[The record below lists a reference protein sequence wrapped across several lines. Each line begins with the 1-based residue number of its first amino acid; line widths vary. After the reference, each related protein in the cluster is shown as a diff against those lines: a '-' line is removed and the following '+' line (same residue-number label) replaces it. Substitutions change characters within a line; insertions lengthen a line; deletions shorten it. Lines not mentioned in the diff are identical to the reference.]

1 MSSTTVA
8 QENKTGARIGARQI
22 AVTGML
28 GAVAIIL
35 QFFELVVPIMPSFIK
50 LDLSDLPGL
59 VAAFALGPWYG
70 VAVCLIKNLF
80 HLATSSSALVGELCN
95 FLLGASFVLPAGLIY
110 KYNKT
115 KKGALIGA
123 VIGAICMAAFSFPSN
138 LFITY
143 PMYINLYGMSEDAIL
158 GMYQAILP
166 AVKTLPQCLLVFNL
180 PFTFA
185 KAMISVV
192 ITLVIYKPLSP
203 ILHGRDR

>member
-1 MSSTTVA
+1 MSTTTA
-8 QENKTGARIGARQI
+8 TQTLAKPKIGARQI

-35 QFFELVVPIMPSFIK
+35 QFFEFVIPIMPSFIK

-59 VAAFALGPWYG
+59 MGAFALGPWYG
-70 VAVCLIKNLF
+70 VAICLIKNIF

-95 FLLGASFVLPAGLIY
+95 FLLGASFVLPAGYIY
-110 KYNKT
+110 KFNKT

-123 VIGAICMAAFSFPSN
+123 TVGALCMALFSFPSN
-138 LFITY
+138 LFVTY

-166 AVKTLPQCLLVFNL
+166 SMKSLPQCLLVFNL
-180 PFTFA
+180 PFTFV
-185 KAMISVV
+185 KGMISVA
-192 ITLVIYKPLSP
+192 ITLLIYKPLSP
-203 ILHGRDR
+203 ILHGREK